1 MFSEMKR
8 KLIIDCLAFEY
19 GKSFGYQEY
28 VLNLLDYLYDHRE
41 SVLYDEII
49 IVCIASQQHCFD
61 KYIDRITIKPYHCD
75 SIFKRLMLQ
84 TWMPFHLSLNK
95 RDLVLYTANYS
106 SLINKATNVLVIHD
120 LLFKRKSLFPYKL
133 MRYQRRF
140 YLPLSIMNAD
150 KIVAISQFTK
160 TDIECY
166 YKNLCENKVLVIYN
180 YFNFK
185 KYSSAIG
192 DVEKE
197 KTFISVCSNAV
208 HKNTITVLKAFNLYC
223 MDGGTYN
230 LVLVGALKKGT
241 AAYDYYEELPD
252 AIKERIMI
260 YYKISNNLL
269 AELYQKSMA
278 YISASLF
285 EGLGMP
291 IVEAMYFN
299 LPVILS
305 DYPVFHEVSLDKGI
319 YFNPLDEADLAKKM
333 LYVQM
338 NSINVSYR
346 QQILEMYS
354 ERNTSQRYVDLFNEL
369 FNKAK

>member
-1 MFSEMKR
+1 MKR
-8 KLIIDCLAFEY
+8 RLIIDCLAFEY
-19 GKSFGYQEY
+19 GKAFGYQEY
-28 VLNLLDYLYDHRE
+28 VLNLLDYLYSHRNLI
-41 SVLYDEII
+41 LYDKII
-49 IVCIASQQHCFD
+49 IVCIASQQNYFE
-61 KYIDRITIKPYHCD
+61 KYASRISIIPYHCN
-75 SIFKRLMLQ
+75 SIFKRLILQ

-95 RDLVLYTANYS
+95 CDLVLYTANYS
-106 SLINKATNVLVIHD
+106 SLVKKATNVLVIHD

-150 KIVAISQFTK
+150 KIAAISQFTK

-166 YKNLCENKVLVIYN
+166 YKKLCRNKVVVIYN

-185 KYSSAIG
+185 KYPYAI
-192 DVEKE
+192 DDIKKE
-197 KTFISVCSNAV
+197 KLFILVCSNAV

-223 MDGGTYN
+223 TAGGTYN
-230 LVLVGALKKGT
+230 LVMVGALKKGT
-241 AAYDYYEELPD
+241 VAANYYEQLPN
-252 AIKERIMI
+252 AIKERIVI
-260 YYKISNNLL
+260 YDKISNSLL
-269 AELYQKSMA
+269 AELYQKSSA

-319 YFNPLDEADLAKKM
+319 YFNPLDQVDLAKRM
-333 LYVQM
+333 LYVQR

-346 QQILEMYS
+346 QQVLEMYS
-354 ERNTSQRYVDLFNEL
+354 EQNTSQRYVDLFNEL
-369 FNKAK
+369 YNKTK

>member
-1 MFSEMKR
+1 MYSHR
-8 KLIIDCLAFEY
+8 DLI
-19 GKSFGYQEY
+19 
-28 VLNLLDYLYDHRE
+28 LYD
-41 SVLYDEII
+41 DII
-49 IVCIASQQHCFD
+49 IVCIASQQRCFGKYAD
-61 KYIDRITIKPYHCD
+61 KMSIKAYNCD

-95 RDLVLYTANYS
+95 RDLVLHTANYS
-106 SLINKATNVLVIHD
+106 SLIKKATSVLVIHD
-120 LLFKRKSLFPYKL
+120 LLFKRKTLFPYRL

-140 YLPLSIMNAD
+140 YLPLSIVNAD

-166 YKNLCENKVLVIYN
+166 YKKLCRNKVVVIYN

-185 KYSSAIG
+185 KYPSAIG
-192 DVEKE
+192 GIKKE
-197 KTFISVCSNAV
+197 KLFILVCSSAV

-223 MDGGTYN
+223 TAGGTYN

-241 AAYDYYEELPD
+241 VAANYYEQLPA
-252 AIKERIMI
+252 AIKERIVM
-260 YYKISNNLL
+260 YNKISNSLL
-269 AELYQKSMA
+269 AELYQKSSA

-305 DYPVFHEVSLDKGI
+305 DYPVFHEVSLGKGI
-319 YFNPLDEADLAKKM
+319 YFNPLDETDLVKKM
-333 LYVQM
+333 LYVQKH
-338 NSINVSYR
+338 SISVSYM
-346 QQILEMYS
+346 QQVLEFYS
-354 ERNTSQRYVDLFNEL
+354 EQNTSQRYIDLFNEL
-369 FNKAK
+369 YNKTK